1 MSLKQRNYRLLTAL
15 LLLLVI
21 IAGAVCNPLYVES
34 SHGHDCS
41 GVDCP
46 VCLTLSV
53 ISSCHNY
60 VLPALLP
67 LLLSLLLLVGNTGKK
82 AVSVSLPKL
91 TLIGLK
97 VRLDN

>member
-41 GVDCP
+41 GADCP

-60 VLPALLP
+60 VLPA